1 MISKE
6 RITVRCPC
14 GCLGLD
20 ELDQM
25 EQSLAQ
31 IYKDN
36 ITLMT
41 QSLEQYKN
49 EMVVF
54 QKKYDMLREDYQY
67 NLRVIKERDDE
78 LRKCDNYVTKMNSV
92 RVFSPKL
99 IPQVISQLR
108 ASEKDL
114 QNQVQAVSRVSPVF
128 PVHR

>member
-1 MISKE
+1 MISKA

-14 GCLGLD
+14 RCLGLD

-114 QNQVQAVSRVSPVF
+114 QNQVQAVSRVVAVF
-128 PVHR
+128 RAHP

>member
-1 MISKE
+1 
-6 RITVRCPC
+6 
-14 GCLGLD
+14 
-20 ELDQM
+20 M

-41 QSLEQYKN
+41 QSLEQYK
-49 EMVVF
+49 
-54 QKKYDMLREDYQY
+54 KY